1 VSGVSAKGGSFD
13 LALQTTH
20 AKVRMD
26 VGGVCKLF
34 RQEVKSMAVRA
45 WDSHCTKSMMIFR
58 LMVLLAAKRNWEWH
72 LDIAWSCWMT
82 HIFGLLL
89 TQTKIRI
96 SLQLDAFCITDLH
109 ILLFWMRL
117 WRRWLSIFPRYS
129 DIALSPLRKRN

>member
-1 VSGVSAKGGSFD
+1 
-13 LALQTTH
+13 
-20 AKVRMD
+20 
-26 VGGVCKLF
+26 
-34 RQEVKSMAVRA
+34 
-45 WDSHCTKSMMIFR
+45 
-58 LMVLLAAKRNWEWH
+58 
-72 LDIAWSCWMT
+72 MT
-82 HIFGLLL
+82 HILLLL